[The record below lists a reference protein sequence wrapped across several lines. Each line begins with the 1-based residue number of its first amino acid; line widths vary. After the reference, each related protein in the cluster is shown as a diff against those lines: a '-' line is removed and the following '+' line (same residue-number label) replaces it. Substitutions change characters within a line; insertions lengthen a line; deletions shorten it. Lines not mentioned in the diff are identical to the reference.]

1 LSPAKVNII
10 LKLENLLSILSN
22 LRIKVQWKLK
32 ILKLY
37 VYSQMRFDLKTYNL
51 GVTWIDENLDAIV
64 VRYIRK
70 WLEIPISACVKEM
83 MTLPKQ
89 NGGLAIPSLVNL
101 FESEIGRAS
110 CRERVAKIM
119 SRDRV

>member
-1 LSPAKVNII
+1 M
-10 LKLENLLSILSN
+10 
-22 LRIKVQWKLK
+22 
-32 ILKLY
+32 LKLY

-70 WLEIPISACVKEM
+70 WLEMPISACVKEM

-101 FESEIGRAS
+101 FESEWLRKRSVLKSSRNIDIGKVWTETS
-110 CRERVAKIM
+110 SKHVSSDSI
-119 SRDRV
+119 